1 MKKILII
8 STILFLMTTLV
19 LTGCSSNNDSND
31 QKETAKQKEEVT
43 IKVGATPV
51 PHAEILEQVKP
62 ILAKQGIHMEIV
74 EFTDYVQPNVAVADG
89 NLDYNF
95 FQHEPYLKE
104 FAQEHQ
110 LDIVGGVKVHLEP
123 MGLYST
129 KISSLDK
136 LEKGS
141 EIAIPNDVTNGG
153 RALLLLEKNGLIE
166 LKKDAGLE
174 ATENDIE
181 SNPKNLKFI
190 PLEAAQ
196 LPRSIN
202 DVDAAVI
209 NTNYALEADLN
220 PLKDAIIIE
229 DKNSPYANLIAMRK
243 GEENSEVTKAFEKA
257 LTSNEIKE
265 FIETTYKGAI
275 IPAFE

>member
-1 MKKILII
+1 MKKPLII
-8 STILFLMTTLV
+8 STILFLAIALV
-19 LTGCSSNNDSND
+19 LTGCSSNNGSTN
-31 QKETAKQKEEVT
+31 QEETANQEKIT

-51 PHAEILEQVKP
+51 PHTEILEQVKP

-74 EFTDYVQPNVAVADG
+74 EFTDYVQPNVALADG

-95 FQHEPYLKE
+95 FQHEPYLEE

-123 MGLYST
+123 MGLYSN

-136 LEKGS
+136 LEKGA

-166 LKKDAGLE
+166 LDKDAGVE
-174 ATENDIE
+174 ATENDIT

-209 NTNYALEADLN
+209 NTNYALEGDLN

-229 DKNSPYANLIAMRK
+229 DKDSPYANLIAMRK
-243 GEENSEVTKAFEKA
+243 EEEDSEVTKAFEKA
-257 LTSNEIKE
+257 LTSDEIKE
-265 FIETTYKGAI
+265 FIKTTYKGAI